1 MQKAVQE
8 LPPRSR
14 PKYLLSADDSRDH
27 LTLFAL
33 TFVAGFAADRP
44 RFFGAGAGASAGS
57 VSAVAAALLP
67 VLLSPPRTLPGFS
80 ALGSALTPFSFW
92 YFLCSAR
99 CTLSFHGDSAM
110 DDSIELDCKL
120 GT

>member
-67 VLLSPPRTLPGFS
+67 VLLSPGILGFGIRLDPILLLVLLVLS
-80 ALGSALTPFSFW
+80 QMHPEFSRRFG
-92 YFLCSAR
+92 YGRLY
-99 CTLSFHGDSAM
+99 
-110 DDSIELDCKL
+110 
-120 GT
+120 